1 MSIFKRKVKDDLLVE
16 ESVSESKV
24 GKLLANKKVLIGLGV
39 VLIIVVM
46 LVVKSLL
53 GGGSDTD
60 FYSTFQGLFTNELGQ
75 FKYVID
81 VRTGEEGSLNV
92 KTSKDGKQT
101 TVSDLDSMKN
111 EDTSS
116 TASPDSTAEPSATG
130 VSDTEAT
137 SEPDSDTGKHKFT
150 DWNEH
155 AVVQTDNWQ
164 YPNYKVIIEGV
175 TNSVDPLETDIKI
188 SIATQAYNSLFTELI
203 CMDGKY
209 YLDIESIQSWLNAS
223 ADSYLMSLGKDLPK
237 GSKWLV
243 IPEKSFKVASR
254 YAEASEKEASTVTGL
269 TTLYKRFLVRLG
281 VDISSFRSVME
292 DIGLSSNSG
301 VDYITITN
309 DNSNSF
315 NNIVAWLDDSML
327 LIGSIECDYL
337 SQAKEQKLFTDEQE
351 KQERRELD
359 NKVQAY
365 YDAHKYFAGLRST
378 SDGYKQMNAQL
389 TGNSRIYQNSN
400 GNTAIEATLLA
411 TYTKEGVDHQINFN
425 GYRLGEKGEI
435 QVPQGSQ
442 VESTDDSWDTYKG
455 IASNMMDYFNP
466 TDIELGTQLEI
477 TPDNMSK
484 KVLKDFIKLVNEA
497 GCSDKWLTLNNV
509 HSYIKK
515 WANYKT
521 NTLSTKEEIA
531 NTKLVK
537 DLMNAINGISGGV
550 VVKEEVKANEKVEKY
565 PEVTKKINGVVV
577 KLKYNKAKST
587 SDLLVMDATL
597 MNGTNKAVTID
608 LTNFSLHTLLDSVY
622 PANNDTLLKN
632 YDNTFN
638 TSKLK
643 TKITLKGKGYD
654 SAELYFVLSS
664 DSGHMD
670 LFLGNT
676 KVGTAVQY

>member
-1 MSIFKRKVKDDLLVE
+1 MAIFKRRVKDDLLVE

-39 VLIIVVM
+39 VLVIVVM

-101 TVSDLDSMKN
+101 TVSDLGSMK
-111 EDTSS
+111 SS
-116 TASPDSTAEPSATG
+116 DSTAEPSATG
-130 VSDTEAT
+130 ASDVEAT
-137 SEPDSDTGKHKFT
+137 SEPSVTGASDVEVTSEPDSNTEKHRFT

-164 YPNYKVIIEGV
+164 YPNYKVTIEGV
-175 TNSVDPLETDIKI
+175 TNSVDPLEADIKV
-188 SIATQAYNSLFTELI
+188 SIATQSYNSLFTELV

-254 YAEASEKEASTVTGL
+254 YAEASEADYSTVTGI
-269 TTLYKRFLVRLG
+269 TTLYKRFLV
-281 VDISSFRSVME
+281 
-292 DIGLSSNSG
+292 GLSHTMTVFRDSLGDTGLSKNSG
-301 VDYITITN
+301 VDYLTLTG
-309 DNSNSF
+309 DDAQGVF
-315 NNIVAWLDDSML
+315 NVVKHISV
-327 LIGSIECDYL
+327 GSRDFYESYVQDCVN
-337 SQAKEQKLFTDEQE
+337 QKYMTKDQ
-351 KQERRELD
+351 
-359 NKVQAY
+359 
-365 YDAHKYFAGLRST
+365 
-378 SDGYKQMNAQL
+378 YKQAEREKDNVISALSDLGTYYSTTAFKDMNIQL
-389 TGNSRIYQNSN
+389 SGNSRSYQSTS

-411 TYTKEGVDHQINFN
+411 TYTKEGVDHQISFN

-442 VESTDDSWDTYKG
+442 VESTDVSLNTYKD
-455 IASNMMDYFNP
+455 IASNMVDYFNP
-466 TDIELGTQLEI
+466 TDIELGTKLEI

-484 KVLKDFIKLVNEA
+484 KVLKDFVKLVNET

-509 HSYIKK
+509 HDYIKK

-521 NTLSTKEEIA
+521 STLSTKEEIA

-537 DLMNAINGISGGV
+537 DLMNAIDGISGGV
-550 VVKEEVKANEKVEKY
+550 VVKEEVKANEKIEKY
-565 PEVTKKINGVVV
+565 PEVTKNIKGVVV

>member
-1 MSIFKRKVKDDLLVE
+1 MAIFKRRVKDDLLVE
-16 ESVSESKV
+16 ESGSESKV
-24 GKLLANKKVLIGLGV
+24 GKLLANKKVLVGLGV
-39 VLIIVVM
+39 VFVIVVM
-46 LVVKSLL
+46 LIVKSLT

-92 KTSKDGKQT
+92 KASKDGKQA

-116 TASPDSTAEPSATG
+116 TASPDGTAEPSSTG
-130 VSDTEAT
+130 ASDTEAT
-137 SEPDSDTGKHKFT
+137 SEPDSDAGKHKFT
-150 DWNEH
+150 NWNEH
-155 AVVQTDNWQ
+155 AMVQTDSWQ
-164 YPNYKVIIEGV
+164 YPNYKVTIEGV
-175 TNSVDPLETDIKI
+175 TNSVEPLETDIKI

-223 ADSYLMSLGKDLPK
+223 ADSYLMNLGKDLPK

-269 TTLYKRFLVRLG
+269 TALYKRFLV
-281 VDISSFRSVME
+281 
-292 DIGLSSNSG
+292 GLSHTMTAFRDSLGDTGLSKNSG
-301 VDYITITN
+301 VDYLTLTG
-309 DNSNSF
+309 DDAQGVF
-315 NNIVAWLDDSML
+315 NAVKQISVGAGDFYESYVQDCVN
-327 LIGSIECDYL
+327 
-337 SQAKEQKLFTDEQE
+337 QKYMTKDQ
-351 KQERRELD
+351 
-359 NKVQAY
+359 
-365 YDAHKYFAGLRST
+365 
-378 SDGYKQMNAQL
+378 YKQAEREKDNVISALSSLGTYYSTTAFKDMGIQL
-389 TGNSRIYQNSN
+389 SGNSRSYQSTS

-411 TYTKEGVDHQINFN
+411 TYAKEGVDHQINFN

-442 VESTDDSWDTYKG
+442 VESTDEGLNTYKD
-455 IASNMMDYFNP
+455 IASNIVDYFNP

-484 KVLKDFIKLVNEA
+484 KVLKDFIKLVNET
-497 GCSDKWLTLNNV
+497 GCSDKWLSLSNV

-550 VVKEEVKANEKVEKY
+550 VVKEEVKADEKVEKY
-565 PEVTKKINGVVV
+565 PEVTKNINGVVV

-587 SDLLVMDATL
+587 SDLLIMDATL
-597 MNGTNKAVTID
+597 MNNTNKAVTID
-608 LTNFSLHTLLDSVY
+608 LTNFSLHTLLDSIY
-622 PANNDTLLKN
+622 PANNDTLIKN
-632 YDNTFN
+632 YDNTFD

-654 SAELYFVLSS
+654 SAKLYFVLSS